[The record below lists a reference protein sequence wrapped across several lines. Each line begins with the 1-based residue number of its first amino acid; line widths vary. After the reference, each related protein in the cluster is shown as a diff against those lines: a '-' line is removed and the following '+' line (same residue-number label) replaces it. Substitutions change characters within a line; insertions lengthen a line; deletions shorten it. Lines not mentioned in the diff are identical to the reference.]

1 MKPYSVVAATVLAAA
16 LGAQSADPRLT
27 VADVEKATGLKGIQ
41 QVAPGSVPGAGG
53 GLNFAGPDK
62 GLNFAGPDK
71 HMVVMVNF
79 GTADLYR
86 RARAQTEMKVGGQT
100 IPMPLFHADVKGI
113 GDEAFDSPPGSTQ
126 YVLYVRKGS
135 QAISVT
141 TYLRVGSPKPVLTMD
156 QLKAIAGVVVS
167 RM

>member
-1 MKPYSVVAATVLAAA
+1 MKVDSFVVAAMA
-16 LGAQSADPRLT
+16 LTATLGTQTTDPRLT
-27 VADVEKATGLKGIQ
+27 VADVEKATGLTGVQ
-41 QVAPGSVPGAGG
+41 QVGPGSVPGAGG
-53 GLNFAGPDK
+53 

-100 IPMPLFHADVKGI
+100 IPMPLFHSEVKGV
-113 GDEAFDSPPGSTQ
+113 GDEAFDSPPGATQ
-126 YVLYVRKGS
+126 YVLYVRKGN

-141 TYLRVGSPKPVLTMD
+141 TYLRLGNPKPVLTMD
-156 QLKAIAGVVVS
+156 QLKAIAAVILS